1 VHVTAS
7 PHFHV
12 VNLTLALPADAPHL
26 TMAQLKINPSNSVRI
41 SHVFPGILVFLLS
54 GQNMYVG
61 VSGCLTPALFG
72 ACCREHMTDVVIQH
86 LTTEQKVR
94 IQCHDYVKKLA
105 VYKDCLAVQLPKRIT
120 VYQLKAG
127 ADATDMRYKPVNVIE
142 QELECN
148 LLVVTAHHL
157 TLCQVCPLLSH
168 VFKGLDHY

>member
-1 VHVTAS
+1 M
-7 PHFHV
+7 
-12 VNLTLALPADAPHL
+12 TLWTVSCSLKS
-26 TMAQLKINPSNSVRI
+26 QLSTVRI

-54 GQNMYVG
+54 RQNMYMG
-61 VSGCLTPALFG
+61 VSGGFTPAVFG

-94 IQCHDYVKKLA
+94 IQCNDYVKKLA

-157 TLCQVCPLLSH
+157 TLCQVSRLLSY
-168 VFKGLDHY
+168 VLNRPDPY

>member
-1 VHVTAS
+1 M
-7 PHFHV
+7 
-12 VNLTLALPADAPHL
+12 LAPHL
-26 TMAQLKINPSNSVRI
+26 TNAQFEVWAPDSVRM
-41 SHVFPGILVFLLS
+41 SCVFPENLLILLS
-54 GQNMYVG
+54 QQNMYMG
-61 VSGCLTPALFG
+61 VSGCLTPAAFG

-94 IQCHDYVKKLA
+94 IQCNDYVKKLA

-127 ADATDMRYKPVNVIE
+127 ADATDMQYKPVNVIE

-157 TLCQVCPLLSH
+157 TLCQVSRLFSH
-168 VFKGLDHY
+168 ALKGLQYY

>member
-1 VHVTAS
+1 MGAS
-7 PHFHV
+7 G
-12 VNLTLALPADAPHL
+12 A
-26 TMAQLKINPSNSVRI
+26 
-41 SHVFPGILVFLLS
+41 
-54 GQNMYVG
+54 
-61 VSGCLTPALFG
+61 LTPAVLC

-94 IQCHDYVKKLA
+94 IQCNDYVKKLA

-127 ADATDMRYKPVNVIE
+127 ADATDMQYKPVNVIE

-157 TLCQVCPLLSH
+157 TLCQVSRLFSH
-168 VFKGLDHY
+168 ALKGLQYY

>member
-1 VHVTAS
+1 MLT
-7 PHFHV
+7 PHQ
-12 VNLTLALPADAPHL
+12 TD
-26 TMAQLKINPSNSVRI
+26 AQLTSDPLDSLLQLKESIVNCAQ
-41 SHVFPGILVFLLS
+41 SHIFPGILVYLLS
-54 GQNMYVG
+54 GQYMYRG
-61 VSGCLTPALFG
+61 VSGGLTLAVLG

-94 IQCHDYVKKLA
+94 IQCNDYVKKLA

-127 ADATDMRYKPVNVIE
+127 ADATDMQYKPVNVIE

-157 TLCQVCPLLSH
+157 TLCQVSHLLSH
-168 VFKGLDHY
+168 VSKELHH